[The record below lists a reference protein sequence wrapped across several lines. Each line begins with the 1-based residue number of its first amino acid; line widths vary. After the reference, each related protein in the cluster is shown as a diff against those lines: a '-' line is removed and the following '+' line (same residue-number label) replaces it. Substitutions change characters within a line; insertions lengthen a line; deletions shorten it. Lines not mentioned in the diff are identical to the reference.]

1 MDLSDYEDLMT
12 PAQVARVL
20 ALDPKT
26 VTRWARAGTVPCI
39 TLPSGHR
46 RFRRSDVDKLLG
58 RGPAATPAQADD
70 TES

>member
-1 MDLSDYEDLMT
+1 MDISEYEELMT
-12 PAQVARVL
+12 PAQVAKVL

-46 RFRRSDVDKLLG
+46 RFRRSDVDRLLG
-58 RGPAATPAQADD
+58 KTNGVPAEAAE
-70 TES
+70 TESE

>member
-1 MDLSDYEDLMT
+1 MDISEYEELMT

-46 RFRRSDVDKLLG
+46 RFRRSDVDRLLG
-58 RGPAATPAQADD
+58 RNSNPAV
-70 TES
+70 ESTDES